1 MELAFSML
9 KYIYAEQQSLSMVD
23 LIKTTLM
30 LLYNFKHSIIVIMI
44 VIAIAVVFEDIYVGN
59 FILKENFRV
68 QHENLPGTYLKPLI
82 SLFRYFT

>member
-1 MELAFSML
+1 ML

-44 VIAIAVVFEDIYVGN
+44 VIAIAA
-59 FILKENFRV
+59 ILKDMV
-68 QHENLPGTYLKPLI
+68 VI
-82 SLFRYFT
+82 SF

>member
-44 VIAIAVVFEDIYVGN
+44 VIGIAVVFEDIYVGN
-59 FILKENFRV
+59 FI
-68 QHENLPGTYLKPLI
+68 
-82 SLFRYFT
+82 